1 MRETAARFLGA
12 GPVRAPLKDAKVT
25 ISYFPPTP
33 NASAESHWRITTEGL
48 RTVRSD
54 FVSPQNQLLRAMPQ
68 TEFARLAPYLER
80 VTLVPKRVLQHAKV
94 PVEHLY
100 FVEEGL
106 VSVQASTDEEC
117 AVEVWLIGRE
127 GVVGSLA
134 VLGVSASPLRHV
146 VRVGGSA
153 YRIAVSDLSAAIAEI
168 PALRAMLLAYLHV
181 ALMQSSQSAACGLRH
196 PFRQRLARWLL
207 TAQDRTGS
215 DELAVTQELLAR
227 TLGVRRAT
235 VSEAIKSFERKG
247 VLARLRGLIRIKDRA
262 RLEAITC
269 RCYGIIRREQERP
282 LQQQQQ
288 KKSLPLFAL
297 PFLWCLVAEA

>member
-1 MRETAARFLGA
+1 
-12 GPVRAPLKDAKVT
+12 
-25 ISYFPPTP
+25 
-33 NASAESHWRITTEGL
+33 
-48 RTVRSD
+48 
-54 FVSPQNQLLRAMPQ
+54 MPQ
-68 TEFARLAPYLER
+68 AEFARLAPYLER
-80 VTLVPKRVLQHAKV
+80 VTLVPRRVLQHAKV

-100 FVEEGL
+100 FIEEGL
-106 VSVQASTDEEC
+106 VSVQASADEDT

-127 GVVGSLA
+127 GVVGSPA

-153 YRIAVSDLSAAIAEI
+153 YRIAVSDLSMAVSEI
-168 PALRAMLLAYLHV
+168 PALRAMLLSYLHV

-196 PFRQRLARWLL
+196 PFPQRLARWLL

-215 DELAVTQELLAR
+215 EELAITQELLAR

-262 RLEAITC
+262 RLEKITC
-269 RCYGIIRREQERP
+269 RCYGIMRREQERP
-282 LQQQQQ
+282 LQQQ
-288 KKSLPLFAL
+288 KTSIPLFAL
-297 PFLWCLVAEA
+297 PVFWCLFAEA